1 MRRYWLTL
9 RRFWGTAVAVQL
21 EYQANVLIELLAV
34 AMSLSGSLFLL
45 SLFYGPDQTLGGWS
59 WAQALMVQGLYTV
72 FDGMATTWLRPNLG
86 AIVTH
91 VREGTLDFVLLKPID
106 SQFWLSMR
114 TLSPAGLPEIG
125 LGVAL
130 LIWGSLQAGVVLSLP
145 ALLTVLVMVLA
156 GGVILYSLW
165 FLIAATS
172 IWFVKTWNATE
183 VLRAVLAAG
192 RYPLS
197 AYPATLRL
205 LFTFV
210 LPVAFLTTVP
220 AELLLG
226 RVAAPMLL
234 LGLAL
239 AGGFFV
245 SARDVLVV
253 CFASLHLCLE
263 LRCLIGPI
271 GWILFCRS
279 CALPWERWC
288 LFRCM
293 PFGSRCSSPGFGP
306 QCWRGCCMAPGGEA

>member
-1 MRRYWLTL
+1 MARYWRIL

-34 AMSLSGSLFLL
+34 AMSLTGSLFLL
-45 SLFYGPDQTLGGWS
+45 SLLFGPDRTLGGWT

-72 FDGMATTWLRPNLG
+72 FDGMASTWLRPNLG

-106 SQFWLSMR
+106 SQFWLSLR

-125 LGVAL
+125 LGVVL
-130 LIWGSLQAGVVLSLP
+130 LIWGCAQAGVELTLP
-145 ALLTVLVMVLA
+145 ALVTMLVMLLA
-156 GGVILYSLW
+156 GGLILYSLW

-183 VLRAVLAAG
+183 VLRALLASG

-197 AYPATLRL
+197 AYPPALRL

-220 AELLLG
+220 AQVLLG
-226 RVAAPMLL
+226 EAAVPMVLI
-234 LGLAL
+234 GLAL
-239 AGGFFV
+239 AVVFFAMARAFWLFALRFYT
-245 SARDVLVV
+245 SA
-253 CFASLHLCLE
+253 
-263 LRCLIGPI
+263 
-271 GWILFCRS
+271 
-279 CALPWERWC
+279 
-288 LFRCM
+288 
-293 PFGSRCSSPGFGP
+293 SS
-306 QCWRGCCMAPGGEA
+306 